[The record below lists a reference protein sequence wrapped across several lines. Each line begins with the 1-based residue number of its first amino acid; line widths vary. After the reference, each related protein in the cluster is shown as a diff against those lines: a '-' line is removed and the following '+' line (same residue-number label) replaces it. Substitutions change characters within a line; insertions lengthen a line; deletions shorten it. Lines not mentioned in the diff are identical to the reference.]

1 MNTQKNAKRHNIIIK
16 YCLPVKNQEIYQEEV
31 LPLCYHCCLQPEYLL
46 ELIVLMWLV
55 RSVHVIQI
63 IAVEVVAKV
72 NGMLALVNTLSNFIS
87 SFPHYSR
94 QVVICIE
101 KQQSSRSNS
110 KQQKYSLIFPLISS
124 CRMIYDWSKM
134 FHIKIQL
141 PIACTSILYSTQ
153 LTTCQ
158 YAIYNYGKLLTI

>member
-16 YCLPVKNQEIYQEEV
+16 YCLPVKNQDIYQEEV

-46 ELIVLMWLV
+46 EQIVLMWLV

-72 NGMLALVNTLSNFIS
+72 NGMLALVNTLSNFTS

-124 CRMIYDWSKM
+124 CFIYFILKYSYQS
-134 FHIKIQL
+134 HAL
-141 PIACTSILYSTQ
+141 PSYLAP
-153 LTTCQ
+153 
-158 YAIYNYGKLLTI
+158 N